1 MNDAIIG
8 LLGVG
13 ALFLFT
19 FMWVWV
25 EERLRM
31 HYKRKYDE
39 QIRKYDTWRNDSDSM

>member
-19 FMWVWV
+19 FMWVWI

-31 HYKRKYDE
+31 HYKRKYDKQME
-39 QIRKYDTWRNDSDSM
+39 KYDTWFKDRDNM